1 MRKDRSPHT
10 NPHKRIRASNQV
22 SIAMFFS
29 PSIKFYEGSNGAH
42 AQVLHAHGNQLHG
55 NARADSGW
63 DCAYIHLSNVLTDHF
78 SNSISEKTTKGILMK
93 FSQCPFK
100 NILHRLPLSNRGI
113 YIQII
118 HVRRKAIFTFYGTCI
133 ACVNNI
139 SFQIGYFT

>member
-1 MRKDRSPHT
+1 MNGLYENGRQKALDFDPFLSHET
-10 NPHKRIRASNQV
+10 KNVFCKTKKI
-22 SIAMFFS
+22 FFV
-29 PSIKFYEGSNGAH
+29 FAVYETIN
-42 AQVLHAHGNQLHG
+42 
-55 NARADSGW
+55 
-63 DCAYIHLSNVLTDHF
+63 IHLSNVLTDHF
-78 SNSISEKTTKGILMK
+78 SNSISEKNTKGIPTK

-139 SFQIGYFT
+139 TFQIGYFT

>member
-1 MRKDRSPHT
+1 MHNIYYLGLSGERSLPFGLLVSLLCT
-10 NPHKRIRASNQV
+10 LIECSNR
-22 SIAMFFS
+22 S
-29 PSIKFYEGSNGAH
+29 
-42 AQVLHAHGNQLHG
+42 
-55 NARADSGW
+55 
-63 DCAYIHLSNVLTDHF
+63 F

-100 NILHRLPLSNRGI
+100 NIFHRLPLSNRGI

-139 SFQIGYFT
+139 TFSNWIFYMTVNLLIRKTETIAQFVAMLCSTLF